1 MAFGSD
7 MEERIVGFFKDSTV
21 KNILHIGACLGEEKT
36 FYDTLNPE
44 KIYWFEPNPNLISE
58 LKERIKSEKYESV
71 LFPYAV
77 GKENGSLP
85 FHIIGDDD
93 GSNPG
98 CSSLR
103 GLKEHAT
110 MYPKIKLK
118 NSVTVDVINI
128 DDFLNRN
135 NLSTEFD
142 IVSLDTQGNDFD
154 ILTTSEFIFSAKV
167 IVIETASIELYEGQ
181 VIEEK
186 ITEYM
191 ESKGFIK
198 SYHSPWHP
206 TWGDTL
212 YIKK

>member
-1 MAFGSD
+1 MAFGPD
-7 MEERIVGFFKDSTV
+7 MEERIVNLFKDSTV

-44 KIYWFEPNPNLISE
+44 KVYWFEPNPELIPE
-58 LKERIKSEKYESV
+58 LSKKIESDKYESV
-71 LFPYAV
+71 LFTHAV
-77 GKENGSLP
+77 GRENGSLP
-85 FHIIGDDD
+85 FNIIGDDH

-103 GLKEHAT
+103 NLKEHST
-110 MYPKIKLK
+110 MYPKIKFK
-118 NSVTVDVINI
+118 NSVIVSVINI
-128 DDFLNRN
+128 DDFLKKN

-154 ILTTSEFIFSAKV
+154 ILTTSECIFSAKA
-167 IVIETASIELYEGQ
+167 IVIETASIELYEEQ
-181 VIEEK
+181 VVEEK
-186 ITEYM
+186 ITQYM

-198 SYHSPWHP
+198 SYHSAWHP
-206 TWGDTL
+206 QWGDTL